1 VARVSGDLGS
11 AMDGLEEAAL
21 ETKMAS
27 RGH

>member
-1 VARVSGDLGS
+1 VAKVSDDLGS